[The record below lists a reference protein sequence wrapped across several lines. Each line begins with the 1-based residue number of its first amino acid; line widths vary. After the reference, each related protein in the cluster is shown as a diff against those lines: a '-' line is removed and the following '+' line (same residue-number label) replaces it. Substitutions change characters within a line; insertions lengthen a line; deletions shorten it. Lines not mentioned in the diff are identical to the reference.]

1 MNFTRES
8 YGWWF
13 IESLEGAHELTF
25 KQIKSHIFL
34 GFVPAPRPD
43 RHASFFAFRPLFG
56 GVVEG
61 TARRVEDTKQTDLNV
76 LR

>member
-1 MNFTRES
+1 MVGGSLSLWKVLMNSRFYRTSHTLLQLIFSS
-8 YGWWF
+8 YGLRTCTA
-13 IESLEGAHELTF
+13 SRSAY
-25 KQIKSHIFL
+25 
-34 GFVPAPRPD
+34 FV
-43 RHASFFAFRPLFG
+43 FAFRPLFG

>member
-1 MNFTRES
+1 MVGGSLSLWKVLMNSLLNRTSQTLFQLI
-8 YGWWF
+8 YGLRTCTA
-13 IESLEGAHELTF
+13 SRSAY
-25 KQIKSHIFL
+25 
-34 GFVPAPRPD
+34 FV
-43 RHASFFAFRPLFG
+43 FAFRPLFG